1 MIYLKLFWAFIQ
13 VGLFSIGGGYAALPL
28 IQSQVVDTYGWLD
41 MGEFAD
47 IITISQMTPGPIA
60 INTATFTGTRI
71 AGVPGAVVAT
81 LGCVLPSFVIVLI
94 FAILYKKYKNLK
106 YVRGVLGGLQPT
118 VVGLIASAGLAIVV
132 YALWNGGNA
141 SFSIGSV
148 DLVALGLI
156 AAGIFFVRKF
166 KPNPVLIILGAGII
180 GGLLYSL
187 I

>member
-28 IQSQVVDTYGWLD
+28 IQHQVVDANGWLD
-41 MGEFAD
+41 MGAFAD

-60 INTATFTGTRI
+60 INTATFVGTRI
-71 AGVPGAVVAT
+71 AGVWGAVVAT

-106 YVRGVLGGLQPT
+106 YVRGVLSCLQPA
-118 VVGLIASAGLAIVV
+118 VVGLIASAGLAIII
-132 YALWNGGNA
+132 YALWNGNA
-141 SFSIGSV
+141 VSLDAGRFDYIG
-148 DLVALGLI
+148 LALI
-156 AAGIFFVRKF
+156 AAGIVVVRKI
-166 KPNPVLIILGAGII
+166 KPNPIFVILGAGVA
-180 GGLLYSL
+180 GGFLYSL